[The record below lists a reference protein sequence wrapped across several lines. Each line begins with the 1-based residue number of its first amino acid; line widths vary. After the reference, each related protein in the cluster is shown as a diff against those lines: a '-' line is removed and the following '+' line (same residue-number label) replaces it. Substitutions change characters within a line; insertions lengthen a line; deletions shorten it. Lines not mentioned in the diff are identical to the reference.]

1 MKALV
6 VDDSPTMRQIARKL
20 LLTYGFDRV
29 VEANNGLHALD
40 LLELDPPPDLVL
52 LDWNMPVMNGADLL
66 TALRERARLRS
77 TRVLIVTADAFA
89 VHAVA
94 RVAGADGCI
103 PKPLTATNLR
113 YHLARLRLLNLAAIA

>member
-1 MKALV
+1 MKALI
-6 VDDSPTMRQIARKL
+6 VDDSLVMRQIARKL
-20 LLTYGFDRV
+20 LLTFGFERV

-52 LDWNMPVMNGADLL
+52 LDWNMPVMNGGELL
-66 TALRERARLRS
+66 ASMRERARLGS
-77 TRVLIVTADAFA
+77 MRVLVVSADAYG
-89 VHAVA
+89 VHGVA

-113 YHLARLRLLNLAAIA
+113 YHLARLRLVSLGAMA